1 MEVLPAPARW
11 LLGGRVRPGGS
22 VLQCRGQNRWADAIT
37 FSASLDCMLSPER
50 CCLVTTTT
58 ATSECGPGFTARQG
72 RVGSQAGLVL
82 CCAVWWAWRSQ
93 GRAHVLGAVWWTGV
107 GGKQSRY
114 APYQGCKGIVRMN
127 YRITPNT
134 VNAIS
139 SCVFFFLFQMS
150 PEFWFVPQQIPTVG
164 RVGWSLKGQNIKWL
178 SLFRYWDDSICI

>member
-11 LLGGRVRPGGS
+11 LLGGCVRPGGS
-22 VLQCRGQNRWADAIT
+22 DRWADAIT

-50 CCLVTTTT
+50 FYLDTTTT

-93 GRAHVLGAVWWTGV
+93 GRAHVLGAVWWTGA
-107 GGKQSRY
+107 GGKQSQY

-139 SCVFFFLFQMS
+139 SCVFFSFS
-150 PEFWFVPQQIPTVG
+150 DVPRILVCAPADPSC
-164 RVGWSLKGQNIKWL
+164 W
-178 SLFRYWDDSICI
+178 